1 MQLARSSMVT
11 IAVAMLLSPAM
22 RGHADS
28 DIDFTH
34 PVENLAHNPDAKE
47 PANPRNLL
55 TRRFDA
61 AWLKSHLA
69 TGTDWVPYPTID
81 DRAAW
86 QHVPAS
92 IREAILATADS
103 VKGKSW
109 EPLTATMALAYWRT
123 GDRGAYGNRA
133 AERQSRLQKL
143 VLGELCRDDG
153 KLLDPITDAIWMIAE
168 ETYWG
173 QPVHIP
179 QMQRTGP
186 GLPNVEEPTIE
197 LSAAERGAAFAWTL
211 YLLGNRL
218 DSVSPFVRQ
227 RIRGEVERRVVTPFL
242 TRNDFWW
249 MGLAERKDLNNW
261 TPWILSNVLTCVLLV
276 EDDPDR
282 RVAAV
287 DKALHIL
294 DRYLNR
300 CPADGGCDEGP
311 HYWEAASGAT
321 FDCLELLHAATKGAL
336 DIYDEPLI
344 RNMAHFICAAHVAG
358 EWTLNYG
365 DGSAHMH
372 PNSSLLYRFGGRTHD
387 ADVMKFGA
395 WIAHHEKSDEALSG
409 NLGRQ
414 LPAIYGHDALAAAPE
429 AEPLAREVYLPDL
442 QMIAAREHAGDTRGM
457 YFGIRGYFNAK
468 SHNHNDA
475 GSFMLYANG
484 EPVLIDVGVEA
495 YTAKT
500 FSAQRYDIW
509 TMQSAYHNLPTIN
522 GQMERW
528 GSQFHVSDVSC
539 HFDEAGAWAEMDLAS
554 AYPADA
560 AVETWRRKLE
570 LRRGYGVVLTETYQL
585 KTVQAPLVLNFMT
598 ACAVETTGPGQ
609 LTLITRPERGAADTA
624 SNRVVLSY
632 DVARVKPHIEELPM
646 SDHGMRAVWGNT
658 VRRIQFIAE
667 QPPASDQLVFE
678 FKFASP

>member
-1 MQLARSSMVT
+1 MQLARFSMVT
-11 IAVAMLLSPAM
+11 IAAATLLSPVA
-22 RGHADS
+22 RGHAAG

-61 AWLKSHLA
+61 AWLKTHLA
-69 TGTDWVPYPTID
+69 TGTQWVPYPAITN
-81 DRAAW
+81 RAAW

-92 IREAILATADS
+92 LREVIIATADS
-103 VKGKSW
+103 VKDKPW
-109 EPLTATMALAYWRT
+109 EPLTATMALAYWRN
-123 GDRGAYGNRA
+123 GDRAQYGSRA
-133 AERQSRLQKL
+133 SERQSRLQKL
-143 VLGELCRDDG
+143 VLGELCRGDG
-153 KLLDPITDAIWMIAE
+153 ALLDPITDAIWMIAE

-186 GLPNVEEPTIE
+186 GLPNVEEPTVE
-197 LSAAERGAAFAWTL
+197 LFAAERGAAFAWTL
-211 YLLGNRL
+211 YLLGDRL

-227 RIRGEVERRVVTPFL
+227 RIRAEVERRVVTPFL
-242 TRNDFWW
+242 NRNDFWW

-261 TPWILSNVLTCVLLV
+261 TPWIISNILTCVLLV
-276 EDDPDR
+276 EEDPSR

-294 DRYLNR
+294 DRYLNQ

-311 HYWEAASGAT
+311 HYWEAAGGST
-321 FDCLELLHAATKGAL
+321 FDCLELLHAATNGAL
-336 DIYDEPLI
+336 DVYDDPLI
-344 RNMAHFICAAHVAG
+344 KNMAHFICAAHVAH
-358 EWTLNYG
+358 EWTLNFG
-365 DGSAHMH
+365 DGGALAH
-372 PNSSLLYRFGGRTHD
+372 PNSSLLYRFGRRTGD

-395 WIAHHEKSDEALSG
+395 WIAHREKPEEALSG
-409 NLGRQ
+409 NLGRE
-414 LPAIYGHDALAAAPE
+414 LPAIFGRDVLAAAPE
-429 AEPLAREVYLPDL
+429 GEPLARDVYLPNL
-442 QMIAAREHAGDTRGM
+442 QMIAARENAGTARGM

-484 EPVLIDVGVEA
+484 QPVLIDVGVEA
-495 YTAKT
+495 YTTKT

-522 GQMERW
+522 GQMESW

-539 HFDEAGAWAEMDLAS
+539 HFDDDGARAEMNLAP

-570 LRRGYGVVLTETYQL
+570 LRRGDGVVLTETYQL
-585 KTVQAPLVLNFMT
+585 KTVKAPLVLNFMT
-598 ACAVETTGPGQ
+598 ACATEVTAPGR
-609 LTLITRPERGAADTA
+609 LALITRAEQGAP

-632 DVARVKPHIEELPM
+632 DATRVKPKIEELPM
-646 SDHGMRAVWGNT
+646 SDRGLRAVWGDV
-658 VRRIQFIAE
+658 VRRIQFVSE
-667 QPPASDQLVFE
+667 EPPMAGQLVFE
-678 FKFASP
+678 FRLVNP